1 MSPMRA
7 VTRAVIRAVLRLLPL
22 LAAAGLTLG
31 ALLAPLAEGAGRGE
45 AAGVLYAL
53 LGGVCHQVPTRSLFL
68 GASHMA
74 LCGRCFALWGSG
86 AVAGLAALWLRVR
99 PLPPAPT
106 GFLVL
111 PCLMDGLA
119 PSFSFWPQTMASRT
133 FTGILAGSA
142 IALFLY
148 PRYLKL
154 IDGAFAKR
162 SGPTQ

>member
-1 MSPMRA
+1 MSR
-7 VTRAVIRAVLRLLPL
+7 TRAVARAGLRLLPL
-22 LAAAGLTLG
+22 LAAAALTLG
-31 ALLAPLAEGAGRGE
+31 ALIAPLAEGAGQRG
-45 AAGVLYAL
+45 AANVLYAL
-53 LGGVCHQVPTRSLFL
+53 LGGVCHQIPTRSLFL

-74 LCGRCFALWGSG
+74 LCGRCFALWGAG
-86 AVAGLAALWLRVR
+86 AAAGLAALWSRAR
-99 PLPPAPT
+99 PLPPALA

-119 PSFSFWPQTMASRT
+119 PRFSFWPQTMASRT
-133 FTGILAGSA
+133 FTGLLAGSA

-148 PRYLKL
+148 PRYLTL